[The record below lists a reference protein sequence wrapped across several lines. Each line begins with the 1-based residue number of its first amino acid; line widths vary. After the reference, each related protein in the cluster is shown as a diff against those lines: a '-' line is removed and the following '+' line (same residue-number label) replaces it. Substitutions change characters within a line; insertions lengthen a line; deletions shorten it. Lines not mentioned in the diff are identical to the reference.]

1 MWEEVST
8 LTITEETD
16 LTVRND
22 DVEILIS
29 FVNGYHYDSYPF
41 DGPGGTLAHAYYPHN
56 NEGVS
61 QHSDFLKEVLSVLM
75 LCAPSNCRRP
85 FSYHTKMADFEY
97 FRVLSIF
104 SWKKKLR
111 KVYWIWQG
119 TTVKSTNHNVGAPK
133 RAELPDVW

>member
-1 MWEEVST
+1 MWEEAST

-29 FVNGYHYDSYPF
+29 FVNGYHFDSYPF
-41 DGPGGTLAHAYYPHN
+41 DGSGGTLAHAYYPHN

-85 FSYHTKMADFEY
+85 FSREKKTQKSVLNMASDDSQIDKPQ
-97 FRVLSIF
+97 RG
-104 SWKKKLR
+104 R
-111 KVYWIWQG
+111 
-119 TTVKSTNHNVGAPK
+119 P
-133 RAELPDVW
+133 